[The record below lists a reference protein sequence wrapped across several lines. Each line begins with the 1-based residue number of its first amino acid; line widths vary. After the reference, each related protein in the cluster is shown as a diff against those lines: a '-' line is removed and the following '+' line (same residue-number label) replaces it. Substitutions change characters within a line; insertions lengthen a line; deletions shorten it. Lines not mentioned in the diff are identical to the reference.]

1 MPEQTPEHTSEP
13 PPHVA
18 HVRPGAALQLGRGAA
33 AHRGPH
39 GGEPESLF
47 DAFEAN
53 VRKHPERPLF
63 CTKASGRWNTLSYGE
78 FSAQVDAVRAGLHGL
93 GVGAG
98 DRVGVIA
105 KNCVA
110 WAAVAYGCQGLS
122 AALVPM
128 YETQLARDWAYILR
142 DAAVRVL
149 FVASAAIAAQIEQ
162 LRATLP
168 ALGHI
173 IVLDAEP
180 SLAGDEPPAAHIR
193 YEALLRAGQA
203 APVPARRPAPDA
215 AASFLYTSGTTGDPK
230 GVVLTH
236 ANIWSNVRA
245 LKQVALGDEQPE
257 QHRALS
263 FLPWAHAFAHTVELH
278 LVIAVGAS
286 MAIAE
291 SIEKVQ
297 SNLLEVQPTVLVAV
311 PRVFIRIHVGVQKLI
326 AARSRLVR
334 WVFWRGVALA
344 RERAAGRTL
353 TRSERALLRLAD
365 RLVFEKIRARFGGR
379 LKFAISG
386 AALLPRE
393 VASFVA
399 ALGITVCEGYGLTE
413 TSPIVSANVPGM
425 SRAGSVG
432 RPLPNVRVTIEPTP
446 AAEPPNGEIV
456 VYGPNVMA
464 GYHNREQETRESFT
478 ADGGFKT
485 GDLGYLDADGYLY
498 ITGRIKEQ
506 YKLANGKYV
515 VPSVLESAIERSPFI
530 AEAMVYGDGMPHNV
544 ALVVPDYDALHAWAR
559 ERGLAVGGEAIGGA
573 AIGGEPAVD
582 NAALANDPSVRALL
596 RGEIERSQTDHKRYE
611 RVRGFRL
618 LPRSFSQEEGLL
630 TPSLK
635 LRRHQVVERFRAE
648 LDALYAEADEA
659 TQDRPE
665 LARARE
671 ERLV

>member
-1 MPEQTPEHTSEP
+1 M
-13 PPHVA
+13 
-18 HVRPGAALQLGRGAA
+18 GRGAA
-33 AHRGPH
+33 RQ
-39 GGEPESLF
+39 GEPESLF

-53 VRKHPERPLF
+53 VRQHAERPLF
-63 CTKASGRWNTLSYGE
+63 LTKTGGSWQPVSYAE
-78 FSAQVDAVRAGLHGL
+78 FSAQVDAVRSGLHGL

-98 DRVGVIA
+98 DRVGIIA
-105 KNCVA
+105 NNCVA
-110 WAAVAYGCQGLS
+110 WAALAYGCQGLS

-128 YETQLARDWAYILR
+128 YTTQLARDWAYILR
-142 DAAVRVL
+142 DAAVKVL
-149 FVASAAIAAQIEQ
+149 FVASEAIAVQIEP
-162 LRATLP
+162 LRASLP

-173 IVLDAEP
+173 IVLDAAP
-180 SLAGDEPPAAHIR
+180 AGGEAAMAHSR
-193 YEALLRAGQA
+193 YEALLRAGEA

-215 AASFLYTSGTTGDPK
+215 AVSFLYTSGTTGDPK

-236 ANIWSNVRA
+236 ANIWSNVCA

-297 SNLLEVQPTVLVAV
+297 GNLLEVRPTVLVAV
-311 PRVFIRIHVGVQKLI
+311 PRVFIRIHGGVQKLI
-326 AARSRLVR
+326 AARPRLVR
-334 WVFWRGVALA
+334 WLFWRGVALA
-344 RERAAGRTL
+344 QERARGRPL

-379 LKFAISG
+379 LKFAVSG

-413 TSPIVSANVPGM
+413 TSPIVSANVPGK

-432 RPLPNVRVTIEPTP
+432 RPLPNVRVVIEPAP
-446 AAEPPNGEIV
+446 EAEPPNGEII

-464 GYHNREQETRESFT
+464 GYHNRERETREAFT

-485 GDLGYLDADGYLY
+485 GDVGCLDDDGYLY

-515 VPSVLESAIERSPFI
+515 VPSVLESALERSPFI
-530 AEAMVYGDGMPHNV
+530 AEAMVYGEGKPHNV
-544 ALVVPDYDALHAWAR
+544 ALVVPDYDALRAWAR
-559 ERGLAVGGEAIGGA
+559 GRGPASADKA
-573 AIGGEPAVD
+573 AAEI
-582 NAALANDPSVRALL
+582 AALQNDPSVHALL
-596 RGEIERSQTDHKRYE
+596 RGEIERSEVDHKSYE
-611 RVRGFRL
+611 RIRAFRL
-618 LPRSFSQEEGLL
+618 LPRSFSQEDGLL

-635 LRRHQVVERFRAE
+635 LRRHRVVERFRAE
-648 LDALYAEADEA
+648 LDALCAEAEDA
-659 TQDRPE
+659 TPDRRE
-665 LARARE
+665 LGAARE
-671 ERLV
+671 ERLL

>member
-13 PPHVA
+13 PPLVA
-18 HVRPGAALQLGRGAA
+18 HARPGATLPLGPGAA
-33 AHRGPH
+33 PGAA
-39 GGEPESLF
+39 EPESLF

-53 VRKHPERPLF
+53 VRRHPERPLF
-63 CTKASGRWNTLSYGE
+63 CTKAGGRWHTLSYAE
-78 FSAQVDAVRAGLHGL
+78 FSAEVDAVRAGLHGL

-128 YETQLARDWAYILR
+128 YETQLVRDWAYILR
-142 DAAVRVL
+142 DASVRVV
-149 FVASAAIAAQIEQ
+149 FVSSAAIAAQIEQ
-162 LRATLP
+162 LRSTLP
-168 ALGHI
+168 ELGHI
-173 IVLDAEP
+173 IVLDSEA
-180 SLAGDEPPAAHIR
+180 SLAGSPAAHVR
-193 YEALLRAGQA
+193 YEVLLRAGRA
-203 APVPARRPAPDA
+203 APIPARRPAPDA
-215 AASFLYTSGTTGDPK
+215 AASFLYTSGTTGEPK

-236 ANIWSNVRA
+236 ANIWSNVCA
-245 LKQVALGDEQPE
+245 LKQVALDNEQPE

-291 SIEKVQ
+291 SLEKVQ
-297 SNLLEVQPTVLVAV
+297 ANLLEVRPTVLVAV

-326 AARSRLVR
+326 AARPRFVR

-353 TRSERALLRLAD
+353 TCSERALLGLAD

-446 AAEPPNGEIV
+446 AAEPPSGEIV

-464 GYHNREQETRESFT
+464 NYHNRERETRDAFS

-515 VPSVLESAIERSPFI
+515 VPSVIESAIERSPFI

-544 ALVVPDYDALHAWAR
+544 ALVVPDYDALRAWAR
-559 ERGLAVGGEAIGGA
+559 ERGA
-573 AIGGEPAVD
+573 AIGGEAAAD

-596 RGEIERSQTDHKRYE
+596 RSEIERSQVDHKRYE

-618 LPRSFSQEEGLL
+618 LPRGFGEEEGLL

-659 TQDRPE
+659 ARDRPE
-665 LARARE
+665 LAAARE
-671 ERLV
+671 ERLI